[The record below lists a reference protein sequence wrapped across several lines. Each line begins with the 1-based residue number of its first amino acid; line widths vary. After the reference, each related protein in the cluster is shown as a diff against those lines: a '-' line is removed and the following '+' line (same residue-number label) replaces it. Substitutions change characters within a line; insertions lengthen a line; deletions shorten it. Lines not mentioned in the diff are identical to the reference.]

1 MPDPR
6 PTPSYRRRVTWL
18 VGALCA
24 VGMVVVVPLG
34 LRLLGGRG
42 DPLVAAW
49 ARVWPVAGAVGVVSM
64 LLPRGGVA
72 VGLAVLYAGATVALA
87 LTAPVRLLRTRSL
100 APAEVAV
107 LTALVTPAVAG
118 LSLVAERA
126 GHELLGFEL
135 PVLALTVAH
144 LHFAGFAAALVAALV
159 AHTTRGLLA
168 AAAALTVPAGTL
180 LVLVGYFLGDEVE
193 LAGAAVLTAGMWVVG
208 WLTWREVRT
217 RSVDPLTRALL
228 GTSAVVLVA
237 TTVLALSWAAGHVW
251 DAVPHLSVTW
261 MAATHGVANA
271 LGFAVCGLLAWG
283 RLRAEQDRARDA
295 EPVCALP

>member
-1 MPDPR
+1 M
-6 PTPSYRRRVTWL
+6 TWL

-34 LRLLGGRG
+34 LRLLGERD

-64 LLPRGGVA
+64 LLPRGGLA
-72 VGLAVLYAGATVALA
+72 VGVAALYAGATLALA
-87 LTAPVRLLRTRSL
+87 ATAPVRLLRTRSL
-100 APAEVAV
+100 RPSEVAV

-126 GHELLGFEL
+126 GYELMGFEL

-144 LHFAGFAAALVAALV
+144 FHFAGFAAALVAGLV
-159 AHTTRGLLA
+159 AHAVRSRFA
-168 AAAALTVPAGTL
+168 SAAALSVPAGTA
-180 LVLVGYFLGDEVE
+180 LVLLGYLLGEEGGDEVE
-193 LAGAAVLTAGMWVVG
+193 LAGAAVLTAGTWAVG
-208 WLTWREVRT
+208 WLTWQEVRP
-217 RSVDPLTRALL
+217 RSTDRVTRALL
-228 GTSAVVLVA
+228 ATSAVVLVA
-237 TTVLALSWAAGHVW
+237 TMVLALSWAAGHVW
-251 DAVPHLSVTW
+251 EAVPHLSVTW

-283 RLRAEQDRARDA
+283 RLRHEDEASRG
-295 EPVCALP
+295 

>member
-1 MPDPR
+1 M
-6 PTPSYRRRVTWL
+6 TWL

-34 LRLLGGRG
+34 LRLLGERE

-72 VGLAVLYAGATVALA
+72 VGMAVLYAGATVALA

-100 APAEVAV
+100 SPAEIAV

-126 GHELLGFEL
+126 GHELWGFEL

-144 LHFAGFAAALVAALV
+144 FHFAGFAAALVAALV
-159 AHTTRGLLA
+159 AHTTRGPFA
-168 AAAALTVPAGTL
+168 AVAALTVPAGTL
-180 LVLVGYFLGDEVE
+180 LVLAGYFVGDELE
-193 LAGAAVLTAGMWVVG
+193 LAGAVVLTAGMWVVG
-208 WLTWREVRT
+208 WLTWSEVRT
-217 RSVDPLTRALL
+217 RSANTVTRALL
-228 GTSAVVLVA
+228 GTSAVVLAA
-237 TTVLALSWAAGHVW
+237 TMVLALSWAAGHVW

-283 RLRAEQDRARDA
+283 RLRTEQARERAA
-295 EPVCALP
+295 EPTGSLR